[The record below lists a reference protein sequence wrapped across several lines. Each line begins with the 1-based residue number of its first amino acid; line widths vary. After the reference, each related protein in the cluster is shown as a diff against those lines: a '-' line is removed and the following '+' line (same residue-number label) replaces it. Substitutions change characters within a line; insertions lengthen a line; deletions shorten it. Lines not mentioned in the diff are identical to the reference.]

1 MKDFLRNRALKKSNS
16 FLEFVFFEFGCLRL
30 QTKFGLDR
38 FSRFDYLLDRDGQ
51 TDKQSIY
58 VEDICLFLFRSG
70 RKKKQVYYMKF

>member
-1 MKDFLRNRALKKSNS
+1 MLLRKSSIKNHLKNLKDFLRNRALKKSNS

-51 TDKQSIY
+51 TEKQIN
-58 VEDICLFLFRSG
+58 RQTN
-70 RKKKQVYYMKF
+70 KVYM